1 MELGRRV
8 VQRMIRL
15 QLSSAFSGLRAA
27 VSRCQQHRHTV
38 ERAIGRWRAPAVSDC
53 FSRWVDAISDAR
65 ARCSV
70 LQRVVTRMQ
79 NRLLTVA
86 FERFA
91 SFVISAQKK
100 RDMCGQFADAVSTSG
115 TKYANRKCYF
125 AVWSCHVESLRLAS
139 QRDTEANRRSVG
151 TALKS
156 WKGHAHTIALDVGRL
171 ARRIRVSHAARCA
184 SKCLSAWA
192 RWHLRFK
199 LACVQLLDGKARGMV
214 GSPGSSRNG
223 SGFGLGIHS
232 GGSNGIGVATEES
245 TAMWAFSLWRLY
257 VEKCVRSQMQVGATF
272 VS

>member
-15 QLSSAFSGLRAA
+15 QLSSAFSCLRAA

-91 SFVISAQKK
+91 SCVISAQKK

-125 AVWSCHVESLRLAS
+125 AVWSCHVESLRQANLIILKLFIKYWRSYTLDLA
-139 QRDTEANRRSVG
+139 
-151 TALKS
+151 L
-156 WKGHAHTIALDVGRL
+156 LCGRL
-171 ARRIRVSHAARCA
+171 ARRVALRRTDRILCVYFA
-184 SKCLSAWA
+184 AWA
-192 RWHLRFK
+192 LLHLRTK
-199 LACVQLLDGKARGMV
+199 AGYEQLLGQVAFSSRSPSRSQGKAAKQAQANSSIICQYTFSVWRSRVDKHAMSKMEV
-214 GSPGSSRNG
+214 RRPPPDSPQE
-223 SGFGLGIHS
+223 LC
-232 GGSNGIGVATEES
+232 
-245 TAMWAFSLWRLY
+245 TACDRP
-257 VEKCVRSQMQVGATF
+257 QMFAV
-272 VS
+272 